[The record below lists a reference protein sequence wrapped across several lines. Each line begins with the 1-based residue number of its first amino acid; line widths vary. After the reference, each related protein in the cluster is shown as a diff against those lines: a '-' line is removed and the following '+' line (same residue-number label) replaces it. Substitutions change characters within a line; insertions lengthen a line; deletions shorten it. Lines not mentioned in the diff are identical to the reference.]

1 MCVRAARFRA
11 PAKNPISKILG
22 TRYDCVYSPDRI
34 LKEPV
39 KSTQSPMILLE
50 TNLPGVTRHA
60 RGKVRDVYQVD
71 GKLLIV
77 ATDRISAFDYILPT
91 GIPDKGRVL
100 TQLSIFWFDFLKEIT
115 PTHFLTARVSEY
127 PEGLHP
133 YADQLE
139 GRSMLVKRA
148 QMVEIE
154 CVARGYLAGSGWKEY
169 RQQGTVCGIPLPA
182 GLQDGSRLP
191 EPIFTPS
198 TKAQSGHDE
207 NISFDQMVSLVG
219 ADLSRRLRD
228 LTLEIYT
235 RAARYAEGKGIII
248 ADTKFEFG
256 FVGSELVLG
265 DEVLTPDSS
274 RFWPAETYKPGGA
287 QFSFDK
293 QFVRDYLESVKWNKQ
308 PPAPPLPDDIAA
320 RTGEKY
326 RQAYTALTGH
336 PLPGHEL

>member
-1 MCVRAARFRA
+1 
-11 PAKNPISKILG
+11 
-22 TRYDCVYSPDRI
+22 
-34 LKEPV
+34 
-39 KSTQSPMILLE
+39 MILLE
-50 TNLPGVTRHA
+50 TNLPGVARHA

-71 GKLLIV
+71 GQLLIV

-100 TQLSIFWFDFLKEIT
+100 TQLSIFWFDFLREIT
-115 PTHFLTARVSEY
+115 PTHFLTADISEY
-127 PEGLHP
+127 PDALRQHR
-133 YADQLE
+133 DQLE

-148 QMVEIE
+148 QMVEVE

-169 RQQGTVCGIPLPA
+169 RQQGTVCGIKLPS

-198 TKAQSGHDE
+198 TKAQTGHDE
-207 NISFDQMVSLVG
+207 NISFEQMVSLVG

-228 LTLEIYT
+228 LTLQIYT
-235 RAARYAEGKGIII
+235 RAARYAETKGIVI

-274 RFWPAETYKPGGA
+274 RFWPAETYRPGGA

-293 QFVRDYLESVKWNKQ
+293 QFVRDYLETLHWNKQ
-308 PPAPPLPDDIAA
+308 PPGPRLPSAVIA
-320 RTGEKY
+320 RTSEKY
-326 RQAYTALTGH
+326 REALARLTG
-336 PLPGHEL
+336 